1 MNSTKLQNDFV
12 LSTYP
17 VQVTVGKLKEWIA
30 TDDEASKKHIAEFI
44 YHRLNHRYIEPLL
57 HITPPKYRS
66 GFLMMASACL
76 MIETLQSFY
85 TGKKETPR
93 GQGLNSFKDFFQRE
107 TKFFPGFAAEFADDK
122 DNFYTNIRCGI
133 LHQAETKRGYRILRV
148 GPLLDAKART
158 VNAEEFLK
166 ALARCLDHYVSELRG
181 SESESQLWKSAVQ
194 KLDFISDNCKH

>member
-1 MNSTKLQNDFV
+1 MTSAKHQDDFV

-17 VQVTVGKLKEWIA
+17 VQMTVRELKEWIA
-30 TDDEASKKHIAEFI
+30 RGDAQSKQRMTEFI

-57 HITPPKYRS
+57 HVSPPKYRS

-107 TKFFPGFAAEFADDK
+107 TKFFPGFAAEFRDDK

-133 LHQAETKRGYRILRV
+133 LHQAETKRGYRVLRV

-158 VNAEEFLK
+158 VNAEVFLK
-166 ALARCLDHYVSELRG
+166 ALERCLDHYVSALRTARP
-181 SESESQLWKSAVQ
+181 ESELWKNAVL
-194 KLDFISDNCKH
+194 KLNFISDNCKH